1 MRSSVPTIIFLLLSP
16 AIVFALGLGDIAVD
30 SALNQPLKAR
40 IELLSPSPDELDTLK
55 VTLADSNTFAKA
67 GIDRPFIL
75 GKLRFNLQRSD
86 DDSPDHI
93 SVSTQIP
100 IREPFLNF
108 LIEVAWSTGRI
119 LREYTILLDPPS
131 YDFRS
136 RVEKP
141 VNQDPIPEDASQW
154 SEVSTSSPVTNFTG
168 SDYGPTARLDTL
180 SEIADKTRPDK
191 SINLNK
197 MMIAIFRANPEAF
210 INQNINGLKGG
221 YVLRIP
227 DEAMINELTS
237 TEALEK
243 VRSHHVAWGDMT
255 FTRDTVTQEQPQHFE
270 GADISE
276 GEISGVDETG
286 VTDPELR
293 LVVADDGVEATQ
305 ETGELEPTK
314 SNDLLVAEET
324 IETLTQENFELKA
337 RLKELETLVEQ
348 LQPLLTL
355 KDDELAVYQA
365 QLATQDTTNASEAEV
380 AVEVEEV
387 LEEVLAEV
395 EVGTTEEEV
404 GTTEEEGFEEEGFE
418 EEGFE
423 EADTAEEI
431 SELSSEVD
439 EYTQSVERDAAL
451 VKEALSPFDSIIEK
465 IKNIFGVK
473 FGIAILAIL
482 AFLLILLR
490 FRKEPVETVHIEP
503 IDDAELAEINKEVTD
518 LMDDAAATQSP
529 DSKTRSEDKTVIA
542 PQDNSLD
549 NETSTDDETTFSEDP
564 DRFMEEVNTYIAF
577 EQFDEAEKTLR
588 SAISD
593 EPDNHE
599 LHLKLLEVFYT
610 AGNKEEY
617 EKAANTISNK
627 FGTKSEVWDKTLTMW
642 QEMTGSPLPV
652 FASDGSEDET
662 MAIGAVDDSG
672 EDETMIVASDGSE
685 DETMAIGAVD
695 DSGEDETIIVADD
708 GSEDETIAIGADDDD
723 LNIEF
728 PSTEE
733 NGESEIDISDS
744 NDNDFEIDLSV
755 SEDDDVNNEE
765 IVALDETSDNLEATE
780 FDLEIGELSSS
791 DDDEISVTEETKED
805 QDDQGVEL
813 EISLDDDENI
823 SNENSQRESHAD
835 FVEQVAQ
842 SEDLSVEDVVATKL
856 DLAKA
861 YVEVSDNDNAKT
873 ILNEVLAEGDED
885 QRKQAQTLLDQ
896 I

>member
-1 MRSSVPTIIFLLLSP
+1 MRNSVPTIILFLLSP
-16 AIVFALGLGDIAVD
+16 AAVFALGLGDIVVN

-40 IELLSPSPDELDTLK
+40 VELLSASPDELDSLK
-55 VTLADSNTFAKA
+55 ITLADSNTFAKA
-67 GIDRPFIL
+67 GVDRPYIL
-75 GKLRFNLQRSD
+75 GKLRFDLQRSD
-86 DDSPDHI
+86 DGSSDHI
-93 SVSTQIP
+93 SISTQTP

-108 LIEVAWSTGRI
+108 LVEAAWSTGRI

-136 RVEKP
+136 RVERP
-141 VNQDPIPEDASQW
+141 VNQDPIPEDVSQW
-154 SEVSTSSPVTNFTG
+154 PEVSTSSPVTDFSGNN
-168 SDYGPTARLDTL
+168 YGPTARLDTL

-255 FTRDTVTQEQPQHFE
+255 FTGDTVTQEQPQDFE
-270 GADISE
+270 GTDISE

-314 SNDLLVAEET
+314 SNDLLIAEET

-355 KDDELAVYQA
+355 KDDELAAYQA
-365 QLATQDTTNASEAEV
+365 QLASQDTTNVSETEV
-380 AVEVEEV
+380 AAEVEEV
-387 LEEVLAEV
+387 LEEVLTEV
-395 EVGTTEEEV
+395 EA
-404 GTTEEEGFEEEGFE
+404 GTTEEEGFEEEAGTTE

-423 EADTAEEI
+423 EADA
-431 SELSSEVD
+431 VD
-439 EYTQSVERDAAL
+439 EYTQSVERDAAF

-465 IKNIFGVK
+465 IKNIFLGK
-473 FGIAILAIL
+473 IGIAILAIL
-482 AFLLILLR
+482 VLLLILLR
-490 FRKEPVETVHIEP
+490 FRKEPIETVHIEP

-518 LMDDAAATQSP
+518 LMDDAAATQGTG
-529 DSKTRSEDKTVIA
+529 SKIGSEDKTVITS
-542 PQDNSLD
+542 QENSLD
-549 NETSTDDETTFSEDP
+549 NETSTDDEDKTVFSEDP
-564 DRFMEEVNTYIAF
+564 DKFMDEVNTYIAF

-588 SAISD
+588 GAISND
-593 EPDNHE
+593 PDNHK

-617 EKAANTISNK
+617 EKAARTISKK
-627 FGTKSEVWDKTLTMW
+627 FGADTEVWDKTLTMW
-642 QEMTGSPLPV
+642 QEMTGSPFPI
-652 FASDGSEDET
+652 SPDDGSEDET
-662 MAIGAVDDSG
+662 MAVGAAD
-672 EDETMIVASDGSE
+672 DGSE
-685 DETMAIGAVD
+685 DETMAVGAA
-695 DSGEDETIIVADD
+695 DENIQEETKYVADD
-708 GSEDETIAIGADDDD
+708 GSEDETMAVGAVDDD

-733 NGESEIDISDS
+733 NRESEIDISDS

-780 FDLEIGELSSS
+780 FDLEIGDLSSG
-791 DDDEISVTEETKED
+791 DDDEISATEETKEE
-805 QDDQGVEL
+805 QDDQGIEL
-813 EISLDDDENI
+813 DISLDDGENI
-823 SNENSQRESHAD
+823 SNENNQEEDSHAD

-842 SEDLSVEDVVATKL
+842 SEDLTTEDVIATKL

-873 ILNEVLAEGDED
+873 ILDEVLAEGDEE